1 MLRRTLCEGV
11 VVGFHVRFRGILL
24 FHQNLGRTGP
34 GNLDWF
40 RNTLIGSCGHRHDGA
55 NDLSVLRKPQL
66 FSALRLTTACWKAS
80 CVLVRSCCCESID
93 SSMSL
98 TACCVWVIRVSVE
111 STCDETVSIARGDV
125 EKGDQR
131 RSIPELAA
139 VIVSGCPRTKFRILA
154 GDSRDPMGGI
164 ERSEGPHESAA
175 AIGCNHRH
183 EVHVVAK
190 KL

>member
-1 MLRRTLCEGV
+1 MRRRCRSLSCSVPWHPLVSPKSWQNRTRKSGLVPKHFDRLLRPPTRRCQPSECFKEITALFGIAFNHGLLEGFLC
-11 VVGFHVRFRGILL
+11 
-24 FHQNLGRTGP
+24 LG
-34 GNLDWF
+34 
-40 RNTLIGSCGHRHDGA
+40 
-55 NDLSVLRKPQL
+55 
-66 FSALRLTTACWKAS
+66 
-80 CVLVRSCCCESID
+80 RSCCCESID

-98 TACCVWVIRVSVE
+98 TECCVWVIRVSVE

-154 GDSRDPMGGI
+154 GNSRDPMGGI